1 MKLLKRISLILV
13 PLVATLAFIGF
24 LQPGHYRVE
33 RSLVMQA
40 KPEKIYPIIADLKT
54 WEDWTAWNKELDP
67 TITRT
72 FSGSASGAGAV
83 MSWDGK
89 KTGQGEFKFIDAT
102 APTRIGYSL
111 AFEHGKYLSTG
122 AFILET
128 TPDGTRVRWTNEGD
142 LGMNPI
148 SRLMG
153 RFMDR
158 LMGDDFS
165 KGLSK
170 LKARVE
176 AR

>member
-24 LQPGHYRVE
+24 LQPGHCQVE

-89 KTGQGEFKFIDAT
+89 KTGQGEFKFTDAT
-102 APTRIGYSL
+102 SPTRIPQFAVIKNIQRFLAECFLLAMYSSTRRVSFSFRTF
-111 AFEHGKYLSTG
+111 ACAIRLSP
-122 AFILET
+122 LKSN
-128 TPDGTRVRWTNEGD
+128 TRYVFSV
-142 LGMNPI
+142 NPLI
-148 SRLMG
+148 
-153 RFMDR
+153 
-158 LMGDDFS
+158 
-165 KGLSK
+165 
-170 LKARVE
+170 
-176 AR
+176 